1 MGEIE
6 INDIVYDLQ
15 AWDEN
20 SLKLEQM
27 FGRLDTWLFTNKE
40 EDDLVYLCR
49 HKNPN
54 RNAFKKAYGIDI
66 YDTQSFTWC
75 GFDQVIQS
83 LVSEW

>member
-27 FGRLDTWLFTNKE
+27 FGRLDT
-40 EDDLVYLCR
+40 
-49 HKNPN
+49 
-54 RNAFKKAYGIDI
+54 
-66 YDTQSFTWC
+66 
-75 GFDQVIQS
+75 
-83 LVSEW
+83 